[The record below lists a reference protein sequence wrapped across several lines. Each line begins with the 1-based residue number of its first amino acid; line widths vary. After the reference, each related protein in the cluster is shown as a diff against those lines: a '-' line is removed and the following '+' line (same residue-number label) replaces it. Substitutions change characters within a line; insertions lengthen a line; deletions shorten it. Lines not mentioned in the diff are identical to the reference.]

1 MGNEKR
7 KTRMPVTQ
15 EKIFRIM
22 MIITFAVSGIFLL
35 KNLIGRTF
43 QGAIIIGVCL
53 AVFLLVVLAMA
64 KLNVSSYVRQFVL
77 CIALVVLVFI
87 ISANSGNFYSDDFP
101 LFLALIGLGG
111 LYLEPR
117 YTQVQMVLITVALI
131 VLYLLHPEKADPLSQ
146 YIMCLVLLNVAG
158 IAFYLT
164 IQRGRAFIDMS
175 QEKAA
180 EAHRLLDSI
189 QNIGTELQRSY
200 DTSSGRMEKLRTA
213 NEQMETNTAELT
225 QGAEGVNRESHEV
238 TANCDDVHQH
248 MLVTEQSVDQLNSG
262 VEKLEDALNE
272 SKQQMQEMNTQIQSV
287 HHTMDETT
295 QVFTQLQK
303 QIQEIG
309 TVTDQLSDISFNT
322 NILALNAAIEAAR
335 AGSYGAGFAV
345 VANEV
350 QRLAAESE
358 ECSGHVIQI
367 VDNMRHQIR
376 ATSTHM
382 VESSTAI
389 TSSLQSLGQLEQGFG
404 HVMDQFHVLYQ
415 HIEAQNQ
422 NISDIDQI
430 FDELK
435 QRAGDMSIRSEEN
448 CAAVTSIVEAMAV
461 YKRHMTLVM
470 DDIRRIHDLS
480 ATMVETAK

>member
-1 MGNEKR
+1 MGSEKKKSR
-7 KTRMPVTQ
+7 APVTQ

-22 MIITFAVSGIFLL
+22 MIITLAVSGIFLL
-35 KNLIGRTF
+35 KNLIGQTF

-53 AVFLLVVLAMA
+53 AVFLLVTVAMA
-64 KLNVSSYVRQFVL
+64 KLHFSAYVRQFVL
-77 CIALVVLVFI
+77 CIALVVLVFV

-117 YTQVQMVLITVALI
+117 YTQVQMVLITLALI
-131 VLYLLHPEKADPLSQ
+131 VLYLLHPEKADPLGQ
-146 YIMCLVLLNVAG
+146 YIMCLLLLNVA
-158 IAFYLT
+158 AFAFFLT

-175 QEKAA
+175 QEKAQ
-180 EAHRLLDSI
+180 EAQRLLASI
-189 QNIGTELQRSY
+189 QDIGTELQKSY
-200 DTSSGRMEKLRTA
+200 DNSSSRMEKLRTA
-213 NEQMETNTAELT
+213 NQQMEHNTAELT
-225 QGAEGVNRESHEV
+225 QGAEGVNQESHEV
-238 TANCDDVHQH
+238 TANCDDVHQR
-248 MLVTEQSVDQLNSG
+248 MLLTEQSVTQLNSG
-262 VEKLEDALNE
+262 VEKMEDALNE

-287 HHTMDETT
+287 HRTMDETT
-295 QVFTQLQK
+295 QVFAQLQK

-309 TVTDQLSDISFNT
+309 AVTDQLSDISFNT

-358 ECSGHVIQI
+358 ECSSHVIQI
-367 VDNMRHQIR
+367 VDNMRHQIK

-382 VESSTAI
+382 VDSSTAI

-404 HVMDQFHVLYQ
+404 NVIDQFRVLYQ

-430 FDELK
+430 FDTLK
-435 QRAGDMSIRSEEN
+435 QKVGDMSVRSEEN
-448 CAAVTSIVEAMAV
+448 CTAVSSIVEAMAV
-461 YKRHMTLVM
+461 YKRHMNLVIE
-470 DDIRRIHDLS
+470 DTKRIHDLS
-480 ATMVETAK
+480 ATMLETTK